1 MTLKAMHARSEQTT
15 SRIPGF
21 YRLDVRSRQL
31 ELCRRF
37 DLSEEDLMALQGSGI
52 DAVAIAD
59 KMVENCIGI
68 LGLPVGLGL
77 NFQVNGKEYV
87 VPMAV
92 EEPSVVAA
100 ASNMARIVRASGGF
114 ESSVGESLMIAQIQV
129 LGIRDRVCAQATLE
143 ASTDRI
149 LDDANRRHPNMV
161 ARGGGAKS
169 IEVRLPESEPEMLI
183 VHLLVDCRDAM
194 GANIVND
201 MAEGVAP
208 LIEEA
213 SGGRVRLRV
222 LSNLADRRLANA
234 RCAIREELLGR
245 PGYGGFAVAEGVVE
259 AYRFAAVDPYR
270 AATHNKGVM
279 NGIDAVGIATGNDWR
294 GLEAGAHAYA
304 ARNGRYEPL
313 TRWWRSD
320 GHLHGEIELP
330 MAVGTVGGSTRV
342 HPTLRVL
349 RKLLRT
355 ESAQELAMVMSAV
368 GLAQNL
374 GALSALAT
382 EGIQRGHMS
391 LHARSVA
398 LAAGIT
404 EDRIDDVAAKLV
416 RTNQFSA
423 SAAKQ
428 IAEAEQ

>member
-1 MTLKAMHARSEQTT
+1 MSVEALDIGDERPS

-21 YRLDVRSRQL
+21 YQL
-31 ELCRRF
+31 ALTRRHEELADRF
-37 DLSEEDLMALQGSGI
+37 GLTNEELSLLRGAGVDG
-52 DAVAIAD
+52 VAIAD
-59 KMVENCIGI
+59 KMVENCVGV
-68 LGLPVGLGL
+68 LCLPIGLGL
-77 NFQVNGKEYV
+77 NFRVNGRDYV

-100 ASNMARIVRASGGF
+100 ASNMAKVIRASGGF
-114 ESSVGESLMIAQIQV
+114 VAEASESLMIAQVQV
-129 LGIRDRVCAQATLE
+129 LSIEDPYGARAAIERAA
-143 ASTDRI
+143 DRI
-149 LDDANRRHPNMV
+149 LATANQRHPNMV
-161 ARGGGAKS
+161 ARGGGARS
-169 IEVRLPESEPEMLI
+169 LEVRLLDSEPEMLV

-208 LIEEA
+208 LIEVIT
-213 SGGRVRLRV
+213 GGRVRLRI
-222 LSNLADRRLANA
+222 LSNLADRRLARA
-234 RCAIREELLGR
+234 RCAIREELLER
-245 PGYGGFAVAEGVVE
+245 PGHEGAAVAEGVIE

-313 TRWWRSD
+313 TRWWRKN
-320 GHLHGEIELP
+320 GLLHGEIELP
-330 MAVGTVGGSTRV
+330 MAVGTIGGSTQV
-342 HPTLRVL
+342 QPILGVL
-349 RKLLRT
+349 RKLLRAET
-355 ESAQELAMVMSAV
+355 AQELGMVMAAV

-374 GALSALAT
+374 GALCALAS

-398 LAAGIT
+398 LAAGVA
-404 EDRIDDVAAKLV
+404 EDQVDEVAAKLV
-416 RTNQFSA
+416 RLNEY
-423 SAAKQ
+423 SAAAARRVAA
-428 IAEAEQ
+428 AE

>member
-1 MTLKAMHARSEQTT
+1 MTANAHLESQERPS

-21 YRLDVRSRQL
+21 YHLEMRSRHH
-31 ELCRRF
+31 ELVRRF
-37 DLSEEDLMALQGSGI
+37 DLTDEELGLLRGAGVDGL
-52 DAVAIAD
+52 AIAD
-59 KMVENCIGI
+59 KMVENCVGV
-68 LGLPVGLGL
+68 LRLPVGLGL
-77 NFQVNGKEYV
+77 NFQINGRDYV

-114 ESSVGESLMIAQIQV
+114 SARASEALMIAQVQV
-129 LGIRDRVCAQATLE
+129 LAIDDPDVARAAIEQA
-143 ASTDRI
+143 
-149 LDDANRRHPNMV
+149 ANRIIEAANEHHPNMV

-169 IEVRLPESEPEMLI
+169 LEVRLFDTEPQMLV

-208 LIEEA
+208 LIERV
-213 SGGRVRLRV
+213 SGGRVGLRI
-222 LSNLADRRLANA
+222 LSNLADRRLARA
-234 RCAIREELLGR
+234 HCSIREDLLARQGR
-245 PGYGGFAVAEGVVE
+245 EGSTVAERVVE
-259 AYRFAAVDPYR
+259 AYRFAAADPYR

-294 GLEAGAHAYA
+294 SLEAGAHAYA

-313 TRWWRSD
+313 TRWWRKD

-342 HPTLRVL
+342 QPTLRVL
-349 RKLLRT
+349 QKLLGAQ
-355 ESAQELAMVMSAV
+355 SAQELGMVMCAV

-374 GALSALAT
+374 GALCALAT

-398 LAAGIT
+398 LAAGISH
-404 EDRIDDVAAKLV
+404 DRIDDVAAKLV
-416 RTNQFSA
+416 RIGDFST
-423 SAAKQ
+423 SAARQ
-428 IAEAEQ
+428 LAETD